1 MKYFIDKEE
10 EKKTLIS
17 TFQKKLEEKL
27 QDPHHFLQDEHDV
40 KICEYLKKLFGDI
53 ELDEDLIKVFIKCF
67 SSFGGRYLVR
77 SEDDTLKGL
86 LSFKQKY
93 PTLSAKAINQI
104 AYYYI
109 QDLFDEYQLESILTY
124 FIEKY
129 GETDLAL
136 EKYLEMVDA
145 VAEQYQKKFDQ
156 EAESISYLEDEYDKG
171 LTQYL
176 QTQIKYKHI
185 SKDELL
191 KHLPEK
197 ELVKKDE
204 EQLLEFAT
212 RTRIHFGV
220 CHPMSHK
227 LIVEMIKDE
236 ELSAYP
242 EELKYVSSFGQEQ
255 PLTFTKSEFIESTKR
270 RQKIK

>member
-1 MKYFIDKEE
+1 MRYFIDKEE
-10 EKKTLIS
+10 KKISIS

-27 QDPHHFLQDEHDV
+27 LDSRHFLQDEKDV
-40 KICEYLKKLFGDI
+40 RICEYLKELFGDI

-86 LSFKQKY
+86 LSFKKTY
-93 PTLSAKAINQI
+93 PTLSAKAIDEI

-109 QDLFDEYQLESILTY
+109 KDLFDEYQLESILTY

-136 EKYLEMVDA
+136 EKYLETVDL
-145 VAEQYQKKFDQ
+145 VAKQYQKKYEQD
-156 EAESISYLEDEYDKG
+156 AKSISYLEHEYDKG
-171 LTQYL
+171 LTEYL

-185 SKDELL
+185 SKDEIL

-212 RTRIHFGV
+212 RTRIHFGL
-220 CHPMSHK
+220 CYPLSYS
-227 LIVEMIKDE
+227 LIVAMTKDE

-242 EELKYVSSFGQEQ
+242 EELKYSSSFGQEM

-270 RQKIK
+270 KQKRI